1 MTAVPKINLGKV
13 RTEQHPPPSHARDDL
28 DSAHNRKTS
37 GSQDQDDD
45 RDGEQEAAFNATLS
59 PGECH
64 GGEPMLSG
72 TPADENEEEGQESFR
87 DYSAAPTP
95 HTARLDASELLGCNV
110 FEITDVPTLQSKLI
124 EAQKMFMA
132 LEVRYDKALEQRERH
147 INFLLRAL
155 NQQQQLLNSMKHPT
169 HTPRVQTPTSSSREF
184 HQTGP
189 IPTISTTPTPPPP
202 HAQQAS
208 HASGGVGGR
217 SGSVGMSSS
226 RQPSVNPS
234 SSTGSARYVNPTT
247 GSSSSLPSYHDTT
260 ASRVRQQA
268 NQSALSDRRE
278 SVSARY
284 PRSHFSTTPRAVAQP
299 TWRSVAE
306 GMEKSRSGTPR
317 KTGLTPTAATST
329 TPAGNT
335 VNTKRWGGS
344 SHAQTPRY

>member
-1 MTAVPKINLGKV
+1 MTAVPSLNLGKV
-13 RTEQHPPPSHARDDL
+13 RTEHPPPPPHDDM
-28 DSAHNRKTS
+28 DSAHHRKAS
-37 GSQDQDDD
+37 GSHDQDDD

-59 PGECH
+59 PAECH

-110 FEITDVPTLQSKLI
+110 FEITDVQTLQSKLI

-155 NQQQQLLNSMKHPT
+155 NQQQQQLNSMKHPT

-189 IPTISTTPTPPPP
+189 IPTISATPTPPPHGP
-202 HAQQAS
+202 QAS
-208 HASGGVGGR
+208 HATGGAGGR

-226 RQPSVNPS
+226 RQPSLNPS
-234 SSTGSARYVNPTT
+234 SARYVNPTTTT

-278 SVSARY
+278 AVSARY
-284 PRSHFSTTPRAVAQP
+284 PRTHFSTTPRAVAQP

-329 TPAGNT
+329 TPVGNT
-335 VNTKRWGGS
+335 LSTKRWGSS